1 MIYFVIWQNFTKVL
15 QETYFATDFG
25 SKNPAPA
32 EINLVSSGLVFNS
45 SWNPGVSVSGG
56 QLTDTLTL

>member
-1 MIYFVIWQNFTKVL
+1 MQFH
-15 QETYFATDFG
+15 ESRPYFATDFG

-56 QLTDTLTL
+56 QLTDTLIL